1 MEEAKQRMI
10 QEYVPGRQVTLAHVI
25 ANPQD
30 ELARKVGLTNEKVD
44 AIGILTITPGE
55 AAIIAGDLATKS
67 AAIEIGFVDRFSGSV
82 ILNGDVSSVEA
93 AISDIVDYFKN
104 VLRFSV
110 TEITRSKT
118 EEMTVSWKI
127 WLGTNYFASTNEW
140 IKVGI

>member
-93 AISDIVDYFKN
+93 AISEIVDYFKN

-110 TEITRSKT
+110 TEITRS
-118 EEMTVSWKI
+118 
-127 WLGTNYFASTNEW
+127 
-140 IKVGI
+140 